1 MVRDLRAIDQ
11 NSSLILSYVDQEGSI
26 AVERVAADFGMS
38 KNQLAEM
45 LGLARKT
52 LDRSAINRDAQTQ
65 SRLEEMLEIVIRVAN
80 WAGCKEQAMAWYR
93 TQPLPALGGRTSEAL
108 VKNGRAGAV
117 RDYLDH
123 VTLGGFA

>member
-38 KNQLAEM
+38 ENQLAEM

-65 SRLEEMLEIVIRVAN
+65 CRLEEMLEIVSRVAH
-80 WAGCKEQAMAWYR
+80 WAGGKEQAMAWYR

-123 VTLGGFA
+123 VALGGFA